1 MQYNEGEVPLASQV
15 PGEEAGDNALT
26 GPQERL
32 RRSEVARLQLEE
44 QLEQQQERLSQAHES
59 HRRDVEALRGEFEG
73 LQRELASAS
82 ASVALLTG
90 DLARTEAARAR
101 AVQERD
107 LHEAQSRQARREL
120 ATTSRNLEQLRTM
133 RSQLQQKLRLE
144 EQNLERMQREIE
156 ALHQAHDSER
166 RAAQAE
172 TETVRTQVAGLH
184 TQLAALQQDAMRYR
198 GAAISAERRAESV
211 RNTIS
216 FRLGKALIDAKSW
229 SGFSALPSALWGLR
243 QEVRSRRAG
252 TAAGS
257 PSKGAWLHALE
268 PTLQEQGL
276 QAAEALARSQA
287 ATPDELAT
295 AFTRLARLVLRSD
308 TAAACRLA
316 REAHRIEPRPFRAK
330 WLAFL
335 LHDSGQIVEPHQ
347 LLDALPP
354 STQLHASEKHRRRYI
369 EGQHALHLRLPTVP
383 PRAERPAFEPVP
395 ARLLYVAASSLPY
408 NVSGYT
414 LRTQGLLAGLAAHGR
429 EPLCVTRPG
438 YPADRTDAVATDDA
452 GDREVDG
459 VRYLTLPGPHRR
471 RTPPDQ
477 YIQEC
482 ARVLADEARGFRPAL
497 IQAASNHEA
506 ALPALLAARAVGVP
520 FIYEVRGLWEY
531 TSASKVAGW
540 EGTERFALEAA
551 LEALVAREADLV
563 FTLTAALA
571 DELVLRGVDRA
582 RIRLA
587 PNAVDPEALRPLPR
601 DAALAASLGLAD
613 GAFVAGYVGSVIGY
627 EGLDDLVSALSLLR
641 REVPGACL
649 LVVGDGDALPA
660 LRTQAAAAGLA
671 DSVVFAGKVAPS
683 EVARYY
689 ALMDALCLPRKP
701 FKVCQLVSP
710 IKPVE
715 AMLLRVPL
723 VVSDVAALKEMVREG
738 ETALV
743 HPAGDA
749 LALAH
754 CLLRLQRDR
763 VLGQRL
769 VGAAALDVLANRTWQ
784 HVTARM
790 DDALEAVRLG
800 TTPAQAQVQAA
811 RDAHPALVPL
821 ATRGEK
827 LSDEEKLLLA
837 TRLEAAL
844 AQGGRIGLR
853 RFLALQT
860 HGRSARFRAFCEL
873 KAAQAC
879 LQAGDTE
886 GAFMLADTAL
896 ALDASP
902 GSLRAAARIRY
913 NGADLAGAVLLA
925 ERLEALAPGS
935 DERLLAELRG
945 RRQLAE
951 WAALPP
957 APRAIPMQR
966 GRVLNI
972 LAFSLPYASVGYA
985 TRSHGLA
992 LGIRQAGWD
1001 VRPCTRPGFPFDAR
1015 PELKGQPLPETDGI
1029 DGIVYRRLFES
1040 ERKGRSEVE
1049 YLHEAIALYEALIR
1063 EEQPELVHAASNYVT
1078 ALPALIAARR
1088 LGVPFV
1094 YEVRG
1099 FWEVT
1104 RSSRDGR
1111 FEHTPKYRIMRLF
1124 ERLVATH
1131 ADRVITITQA
1141 MRETLAADGVL
1152 PERIAV
1158 AYNGAD
1164 PQRFVPSPRDEAL
1177 ADRLGL
1183 PAGVPVIGY
1192 AGSFVDYE
1200 GLDDLI
1206 AACGLLA
1213 ERGIDFRLL
1222 LVGDGAV
1229 SEALKAQV
1237 AATPWAGR
1245 CIFTGR
1251 VPHDEVD
1258 AYYSLVDIAP
1268 FPRKPWEV
1276 CELVSPLKP
1285 FEAMAAEKA
1294 VIVSG
1299 TRALREVVNHEN
1311 NGLVFDKGNV
1321 QALAD
1326 GLERLVADADL
1337 RAELGRAARAWVQAH
1352 RSWNEAGR
1360 ACAAAY
1366 EMVRAEAT
1374 APPQEV

>member
-1 MQYNEGEVPLASQV
+1 M
-15 PGEEAGDNALT
+15 PGEEAEDNALP

-44 QLEQQQERLSQAHES
+44 LLEAQQERLSQAHES
-59 HRRDVEALRGEFEG
+59 RRREVEALQGELEG

-82 ASVALLTG
+82 ASVALLTE
-90 DLARTEAARAR
+90 DLGRSEAARAR
-101 AVQERD
+101 AVREQD
-107 LHEAQSRQARREL
+107 LHEAQSKQARREL
-120 ATTSRNLEQLRTM
+120 ATTSRNLEQTRTM
-133 RSQLQQKLRLE
+133 RSQLQEKLRLE
-144 EQNLERMQREIE
+144 EQNLERMRREIE
-156 ALHQAHDSER
+156 ELHQAHDSER
-166 RAAQAE
+166 AAAQAE
-172 TETVRTQVAGLH
+172 TAAVRAQVASLH
-184 TQLAALQQDAMRYR
+184 TQLAASQQDAIRYR

-229 SGFSALPSALWGLR
+229 SGFGALPSALWGLR

-257 PSKGAWLHALE
+257 PSKAAWLHTLE
-268 PTLQEQGL
+268 PTLQAQGL
-276 QAAEALARSQA
+276 EAAEALARGRA

-316 REAHRIEPRPFRAK
+316 REAHQIEPRPFRAK

-335 LHDSGQIVEPHQ
+335 LHDSGQIVEPRQ

-369 EGQHALHLRLPTVP
+369 EGQHALHLRLPAVP
-383 PRAERPAFEPVP
+383 SRSATPAFEPVA

-459 VRYLTLPGPHRR
+459 VRYLALPGPHRR

-482 ARVLADEARGFRPAL
+482 ARMLAEEARAFRPAL

-520 FIYEVRGLWEY
+520 FVYEVRGLWEY

-551 LEALVAREADLV
+551 LETLVAREADLV

-587 PNAVDPEALRPLPR
+587 PNAVDPDALRPLPR

-627 EGLDDLVSALSLLR
+627 EGLDDLVSALALLR
-641 REVPGACL
+641 RDVPGARL

-683 EVARYY
+683 DVPRYY
-689 ALMDALCLPRKP
+689 ALIDALCLPRKP

-743 HPAGDA
+743 HPAGDPRG
-749 LALAH
+749 LAD

-763 VLGQRL
+763 TLGQRL
-769 VGAAALDVLANRTWQ
+769 VAAAALDVLANRTWQ

-800 TTPAQAQVQAA
+800 TPAQPQAA
-811 RDAHPALVPL
+811 RDAHSALALL

-827 LSDEEKLLLA
+827 LSDEEKALLA
-837 TRLEAAL
+837 TRLDAAL

-853 RFLALQT
+853 RFLTLQT
-860 HGRSARFRAFCEL
+860 QGRSARFRAFCEL

-945 RRQLAE
+945 RQQLAE

-957 APRAIPMQR
+957 APRLIPVQR

-1015 PELKGQPLPETDGI
+1015 PDLKGQALPEADSI

-1049 YLHEAIALYEALIR
+1049 YLHEAIALYETLIR

-1104 RSSRDGR
+1104 RSSRDGS

-1200 GLDDLI
+1200 GLDDLV

-1213 ERGIDFRLL
+1213 GRGIDFRLL

-1311 NGLVFDKGNV
+1311 NGLVFDKGSV

-1366 EMVRAEAT
+1366 EMLRADAT
-1374 APPQEV
+1374 APPQEA